1 MGFDESLAHIIEAG
15 SDFFLMPSRF
25 EPCGLNQMISMRYG
39 TIPIVTCVGGL
50 RDTVTALGEGDSP
63 AGIRVKSPTPADLL
77 AAVRQA
83 CDLYRDP
90 KGLLCT
96 TRENAMRKD
105 VSWRHSAIQYYKLYT
120 KMINFRER
128 WR

>member
-1 MGFDESLAHIIEAG
+1 
-15 SDFFLMPSRF
+15 MPSRF

-63 AGIRVKSPTPADLL
+63 TGVRVKNPTAADLL
-77 AAVRQA
+77 DAVRQA
-83 CDLYRDP
+83 YSLYQGP
-90 KGLLCT
+90 KGRLVA
-96 TRENAMRKD
+96 TRGNAMRKD
-105 VSWRHSAIQYYKLYT
+105 VSWRHSAIQYYNLYA

-128 WR
+128 RR